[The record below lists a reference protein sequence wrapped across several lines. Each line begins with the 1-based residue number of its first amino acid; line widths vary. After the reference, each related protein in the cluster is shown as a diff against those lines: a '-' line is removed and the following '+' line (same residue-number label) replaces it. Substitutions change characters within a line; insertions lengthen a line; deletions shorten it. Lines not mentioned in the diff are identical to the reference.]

1 LFEERRATYLQSGAE
16 EGQAIGRQR
25 EGRMLE
31 PRRWCE
37 QSSPDTPCPDRFE
50 SRVAHVTG
58 LVAVQ
63 VVELVI
69 ADLASEEVKAA
80 RERGGRGKPL
90 GPESGELAPVEG
102 RTDPP
107 VVGVDVPVLFED
119 GETAVRARDLED
131 PSERVSVVRLIASQ

>member
-90 GPESGELAPVEG
+90 GPESGELAPV
-102 RTDPP
+102 
-107 VVGVDVPVLFED
+107 VGVDVPVLFD